1 MSKVSSLL
9 VSRAVRLGLL
19 AVATA
24 LVLVPTAARARQHVE
39 RHDATRLSIK
49 HSWVGVAPPT
59 KASVAPAQVA
69 VLPPPVVE
77 VGPGRVAAA
86 RVVPAHGPAPYVA
99 EAEPLDPPRGPPSRL
114 S

>member
-1 MSKVSSLL
+1 
-9 VSRAVRLGLL
+9 
-19 AVATA
+19 
-24 LVLVPTAARARQHVE
+24 
-39 RHDATRLSIK
+39 
-49 HSWVGVAPPT
+49 
-59 KASVAPAQVA
+59 
-69 VLPPPVVE
+69 VE